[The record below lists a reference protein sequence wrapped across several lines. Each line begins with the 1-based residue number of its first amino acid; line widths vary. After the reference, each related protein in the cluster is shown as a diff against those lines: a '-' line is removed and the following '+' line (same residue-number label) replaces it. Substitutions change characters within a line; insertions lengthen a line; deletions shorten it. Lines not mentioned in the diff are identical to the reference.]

1 MNRMRA
7 KLSANPL
14 LVDALIALGLT
25 AYTLFAVAAGPPGP
39 RAAGPLNLALLVFQ
53 SVPLIFRRRFPVAVL
68 LVIVAAATAQLA
80 LLQEATD
87 FYAAV
92 GMLVALYTVGERLER
107 RVSLGLTIVVSAVVA
122 AGFFR
127 LTGFQAGFQ
136 PIIQT
141 TFFLGAAW
149 FVGDASRYRRLYTQ
163 SLEEQTRFLER
174 EREERARLAVFEE
187 RERIA
192 LELHDAVAH
201 HVSVVVIQ
209 AGGALRALE
218 KRPTEARAALE
229 AIRVTGRQALIDMRR
244 MLGIL
249 GEGATQGPL
258 PGLDG
263 LTDLL
268 EQVRAAGLTVELA
281 QEGSPQSFDAALELS
296 AYRIIQ
302 EALTNSLKHA
312 GGGRARVT
320 MRYGPRSLDISI
332 DDERGPGAVPPIEPP
347 HDARGLVGMRERVAM
362 FRGTFAAQPT
372 LRGFQVT
379 AHLPVE
385 EKAIAS

>member
-1 MNRMRA
+1 VKRIRA
-7 KLSANPL
+7 TLSENPL
-14 LVDALIALGLT
+14 LVDAAIALGLT
-25 AYTLFAVAAGPPGP
+25 GLSMFMFAAGSLGP
-39 RAAGPLNLALLVFQ
+39 AGPLNLTLVILQ
-53 SVPLIFRRRFPVAVL
+53 TVPLVLRRRYPVAVL
-68 LVIVAAATAQLA
+68 LVIVGSGAAQLA
-80 LLQEATD
+80 TLPEGISS
-87 FYAAV
+87 FNFAV
-92 GMLVALYTVGERLER
+92 GLLVALYTVGEQLEPR
-107 RVSLGLTIVVSAVVA
+107 ASFGLTVLIGAVMAVLM
-122 AGFFR
+122 FR
-127 LTGFQAGFQ
+127 LLGFLVLGS
-136 PIIQT
+136 IIQT
-141 TFFLGAAW
+141 MFFLGAAW
-149 FVGDASRYRRLYTQ
+149 FVGYASRFRRLYTQ
-163 SLEEQTRFLER
+163 ALEEQARLLER

-192 LELHDAVAH
+192 RELHDAVAH

-249 GEGATQGPL
+249 GEGATQEPL
-258 PGLDG
+258 PGLDR
-263 LTDLL
+263 LSDLL
-268 EQVRAAGLTVELA
+268 EHVRAAGLSVELA
-281 QEGSPQSFDAALELS
+281 QEGSPQSFDPALELS

-320 MRYGPRSLDISI
+320 VRYGPRSLDISI
-332 DDERGPGAVPPIEPP
+332 DDERGPRAALPVEPA
-347 HDARGLVGMRERVAM
+347 HDARGIVGMRERVAM

-372 LRGFQVT
+372 MVGFRVT

-385 EKAIAS
+385 EKAGA

>member
-1 MNRMRA
+1 VNRIRA
-7 KLSANPL
+7 TLSANPL
-14 LVDALIALGLT
+14 LVDAAIALGLT
-25 AYTLFAVAAGPPGP
+25 GLSLFLLAAGSLGP
-39 RAAGPLNLALLVFQ
+39 VGPLNVTLVFLQTVPLAL
-53 SVPLIFRRRFPVAVL
+53 RRRYPVAVL
-68 LVIVAAATAQLA
+68 LVIVGSGAGQLA
-80 LLQEATD
+80 SLPEGISS
-87 FYAAV
+87 FNAAV
-92 GMLVALYTVGERLER
+92 GVLIAVYTVGERLER
-107 RVSLGLTIVVSAVVA
+107 RASFGLTLLVGAVIAPLMFRVWGVSVA
-122 AGFFR
+122 LG
-127 LTGFQAGFQ
+127 
-136 PIIQT
+136 PVIQIE
-141 TFFLGAAW
+141 FFLGAAW
-149 FVGDASRYRRLYTQ
+149 FVGDASRFRRLYTQ
-163 SLEEQTRFLER
+163 ALEGQTRLLER
-174 EREERARLAVFEE
+174 EREERERIAVFEE

-192 LELHDAVAH
+192 RELHDAVAH

-249 GEGATQGPL
+249 GEGATQEPL

-263 LTDLL
+263 LSDLL
-268 EQVRAAGLTVELA
+268 DQVRAAGLSVELA
-281 QEGSPQSFDAALELS
+281 QEGSPQSFDPALELS

-320 MRYGPRSLDISI
+320 VRYGPRSLDISI
-332 DDERGPGAVPPIEPP
+332 DDERGPGAVLPVEPA
-347 HDARGLVGMRERVAM
+347 HDARGIVGMRERVAM

-372 LRGFQVT
+372 VVGFQVT

>member
-1 MNRMRA
+1 MM
-7 KLSANPL
+7 SANPL

-25 AYTLFAVAAGPPGP
+25 GYTLFAIAAGPPGP
-39 RAAGPLNLALLVFQ
+39 RSAGALNLTLLVLQ
-53 SVPLIFRRRFPVAVL
+53 SVPLVLRRRFPVAVL
-68 LVIVAAATAQLA
+68 LVIVGSAAAQLA
-80 LLQEATD
+80 LLPEASSL
-87 FYAAV
+87 YAAV
-92 GMLVALYTVGERLER
+92 GMLVAIYTVGERLER
-107 RVSLGLTIVVSAVVA
+107 RTSFGLTILVSAVVA
-122 AGFFR
+122 ASLFR
-127 LTGFQAGFQ
+127 LQAGLQ
-136 PIIQT
+136 PVIQT
-141 TFFLGAAW
+141 MFFLGAAW
-149 FVGDASRYRRLYTQ
+149 FVGDASRFRRLYTQ
-163 SLEEQTRFLER
+163 ALEGQTRLLER

-192 LELHDAVAH
+192 RELHDAVAH

-249 GEGATQGPL
+249 GEGSTQEPL

-263 LTDLL
+263 LSDLV
-268 EQVRAAGLTVELA
+268 EQVRAAGLSVELA
-281 QEGSPQSFDAALELS
+281 LEGSRRSFDPALELS

-312 GGGRARVT
+312 GGGQARVT
-320 MRYGPRSLDISI
+320 VRYGPRSLDISI
-332 DDERGPGAVPPIEPP
+332 DDERGPGAALPVEPS
-347 HDARGLVGMRERVAM
+347 HDARGIVGMRERVAM

-372 LRGFQVT
+372 LIGFRVT

-385 EKAIAS
+385 DKASAS